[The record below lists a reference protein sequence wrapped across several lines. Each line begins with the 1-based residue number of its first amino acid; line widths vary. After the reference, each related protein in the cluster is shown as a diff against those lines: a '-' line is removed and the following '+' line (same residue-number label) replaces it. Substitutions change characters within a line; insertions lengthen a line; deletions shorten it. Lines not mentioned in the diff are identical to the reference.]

1 VASTSTSSRWRQ
13 PQLHK
18 DSVNLNLTRWR
29 QPQLHQNG
37 VNLNFIKI
45 SSTSKPTKPSTLANR
60 DEYIYSKEFT
70 RLVAVKRK
78 EATTDKK
85 SGCGTSCKNLQA
97 DRNITNSARQ
107 QGTFFQQLA
116 ISGQTYYSPAQLY
129 SASRKHK
136 KHPGYSH
143 DKQQNG
149 SYAITIYY
157 PAEN

>member
-1 VASTSTSSRWRQ
+1 MASTSASSRWRQ
-13 PQLHK
+13 PQLH
-18 DSVNLNLTRWR
+18 
-29 QPQLHQNG
+29 QGG
-37 VNLNFIKI
+37 VNLNFIKMA
-45 SSTSKPTKPSTLANR
+45 STSKPTKPSTLANW

-70 RLVAVKRK
+70 RLVAVKRRK
-78 EATTDKK
+78 PPQTKA
-85 SGCGTSCKNLQA
+85 SGCGTSCKYLQA

-143 DKQQNG
+143 DKQHNG

-157 PAEN
+157 PAKNSRQ